1 MLPVV
6 LRTTLLIGMFCYF
19 ILLLVFLKKKALL
32 LKYALLWIVAGVF
45 LVLMVLFPDLL
56 TWIKEIFGMV
66 SNMNALF
73 VMILGFVVMILMAL
87 TSIASRQAVRIRTLV
102 QTNAILEKRVR
113 DLENT
118 KSSNNANDM
127 EIY

>member
-6 LRTTLLIGMFCYF
+6 LRTTLIIGMFCYF

-45 LVLMVLFPDLL
+45 LVLMVIFPDLL

-73 VMILGFVVMILMAL
+73 VMVLGFVVMILMAL

-113 DLENT
+113 DLEKTN
-118 KSSNNANDM
+118 SSNNANDM

>member
-1 MLPVV
+1 
-6 LRTTLLIGMFCYF
+6 MFCYF

-45 LVLMVLFPDLL
+45 LVLMVIFPDLL

-73 VMILGFVVMILMAL
+73 VMVLGFVVMILMAL

-113 DLENT
+113 DLEKT

>member
-1 MLPVV
+1 V
-6 LRTTLLIGMFCYF
+6 LRTTLIIGMFCYF

-45 LVLMVLFPDLL
+45 LVLMVIFPDLL

-73 VMILGFVVMILMAL
+73 VMVLGFVVMILMAL

-113 DLENT
+113 DLEKT

>member
-6 LRTTLLIGMFCYF
+6 LRTTLIIGMFCYF

-45 LVLMVLFPDLL
+45 LVLMVIFPDLL

-73 VMILGFVVMILMAL
+73 VMVLGFVVMILMAL

-113 DLENT
+113 DLEKT